1 MSARAAQ
8 LALALCGALAC
19 GVALAPSLA
28 LARSEA
34 REARRSPE
42 AGAHAPS
49 RPPLVSGASAY
60 ATPQGAGSAEETE
73 PESAAASEDPLLR
86 NGLSSPFCR
95 LAAGELSSTAA
106 EDCKTS
112 GFVAASAPSED
123 YSFDTNIDTTLGVS
137 IDALLQ
143 DYVVRPAWMV
153 LVWLVHALLVALE
166 WAYSLDLLRGPLA
179 GGLGPALRAAEAEF
193 TRPWLASTLAVAAVL
208 LAYHGLV
215 RRRVAQTLG
224 EAMSML
230 AMIAAA
236 MLVIADPEGTIGGLS
251 HLSDTASVGT
261 FGAVVQGNTARPY
274 GALAESMHE
283 LYAASIEAP
292 WCLLEFGDVGW
303 CDQPARLDPRLEK
316 AAARIASRIEGQARS
331 GSQSRV
337 NAEVL
342 AHRAQLLRSARTN
355 GQIFLALPAN
365 GPVRNSIKESTS
377 LFYVLCGGGK
387 DATECRGPTAA
398 EAEFRANSG
407 TLPRIGAVLM
417 IALSLLGML
426 LLVGFIAVRLIEAA
440 ILSVLFLLLAPVAAL
455 APTLGEAGR
464 AAFQKWAAHLLGTV
478 SAKLLW
484 SALLAALLATMR
496 IVLALEGLGWLVQ
509 WLLSGALWWGVFLR
523 RHMLL
528 ESAARGGG
536 MQGARQTR
544 LARIGEDAVVA
555 YGLKAAKS
563 VWRRTSS
570 KLLRREERP
579 PQQRPGSQAGGAVDS
594 LGELRRAKR
603 APTSG
608 NGGERHPGA
617 SNGASLGG
625 RGGRAERP
633 VQERASAESSQ
644 PAPETLQERSS
655 RLRAAHEEAVAN
667 GETRRAASLRI
678 RRERVEEQLRGC
690 AGQVANSEA
699 TAVPSA
705 RRAAKPASSQPARGA
720 TRGDVARAPGGSR
733 GEARAPRDGEPN
745 ARDTGARGSAG
756 AASAGAARSTRAQVD
771 RELATR
777 KELRD
782 PVMRDAFEV
791 AQGRRRQL
799 GWSWRK
805 EP

>member
-1 MSARAAQ
+1 MSARGPQ
-8 LALALCGALAC
+8 LALALCGAVAC
-19 GVALAPSLA
+19 GLALAPSSA
-28 LARSEA
+28 LARGGP
-34 REARRSPE
+34 REARRSPA
-42 AGAHAPS
+42 AGAHAPD

-60 ATPQGAGSAEETE
+60 ATPQSAGSAEETE

-86 NGLSSPFCR
+86 NGLSSPFCH

-153 LVWLVHALLVALE
+153 LVWLVRALLVALE

-179 GGLGPALRAAEAEF
+179 GGLGPALRAAEAEL

-224 EAMSML
+224 EALSML
-230 AMIAAA
+230 AMITAA

-251 HLSDTASVGT
+251 RLADTASVGT
-261 FGAVVQGNTARPY
+261 FGAVVQGSTARPY

-292 WCLLEFGDVGW
+292 WCLLEFGNVGW
-303 CDQPARLDPRLEK
+303 CDQPARLDPRLEG

-331 GSQSRV
+331 GSQSRA

-342 AHRAQLLRSARTN
+342 AHRAQLLRAARTN

-365 GPVRNSIKESTS
+365 GPVRNSVKESTS

-496 IVLALEGLGWLVQ
+496 IVLALDGLGWLVQ

-523 RHMLL
+523 RHTLL
-528 ESAARGGG
+528 ESAARGQA
-536 MQGARQTR
+536 MRGARQTR
-544 LARIGEDAVVA
+544 FARIGEDAVEA
-555 YGLKAAKS
+555 YGRKAAKN
-563 VWRRTSS
+563 VWRRTVS
-570 KLLRREERP
+570 KLSRREERP
-579 PQQRPGSQAGGAVDS
+579 PRQRPGSGAGGA
-594 LGELRRAKR
+594 LGPLVELRRAKR
-603 APTSG
+603 APT
-608 NGGERHPGA
+608 NGKDGDGRAGR
-617 SNGASLGG
+617 SNGSGLGG
-625 RGGRAERP
+625 RGSGLGGHGKRPHRPAGKPDSVGSSRA
-633 VQERASAESSQ
+633 
-644 PAPETLQERSS
+644 APQTLQQRSE
-655 RLRAAHEEAVAN
+655 RLRKAHEQALAN
-667 GETRRAASLRI
+667 GDVRRAASLRI
-678 RRERVEEQLRGC
+678 RRERVEEQMKGA
-690 AGQVANSEA
+690 AG
-699 TAVPSA
+699 
-705 RRAAKPASSQPARGA
+705 RAAQSETSASSAGRARGPA
-720 TRGDVARAPGGSR
+720 GSRQPRLANRGDVARAPH
-733 GEARAPRDGEPN
+733 
-745 ARDTGARGSAG
+745 GANRKAG
-756 AASAGAARSTRAQVD
+756 AAGGVVPDAADRSRRDRAGRSKRAQVD
-771 RELATR
+771 RELAAR

-805 EP
+805 EQ

>member
-1 MSARAAQ
+1 M
-8 LALALCGALAC
+8 ALVLCGVLAC
-19 GVALAPSLA
+19 GTALAPSLT
-28 LARSEA
+28 LARSGA
-34 REARRSPE
+34 RGARRAAAAEP
-42 AGAHAPS
+42 HAPS
-49 RPPLVSGASAY
+49 GPQLVSGASAY
-60 ATPQGAGSAEETE
+60 AAPQGADADGESE

-86 NGLSSPFCR
+86 NGLLSPLCR
-95 LAAGELSSTAA
+95 LSAGEISSGAA
-106 EDCKTS
+106 ANCRTS

-123 YSFDTNIDTTLGVS
+123 YSFDTNIDTTFGVN

-143 DYVVRPAWMV
+143 DYVVRPIWMA

-179 GGLGPALRAAEAEF
+179 DGLGPALRAAQAQF
-193 TRPWLASTLAVAAVL
+193 TRPWLASGLAVAAVL

-224 EAMSML
+224 EALMML

-251 HLSDTASVGT
+251 QLADTASVGT
-261 FGAVVQGNTARPY
+261 FGAVAQGSAARPY
-274 GALAESMHE
+274 RALAESMHE

-292 WCLLEFGDVGW
+292 WCFMEFGDVGW

-316 AAARIASRIEGQARS
+316 AAVRIAASIEGKVRS
-331 GSQSRV
+331 GSQSGV
-337 NAEVL
+337 SAEVL
-342 AHRAQLLRSARTN
+342 AHRAQLLRAARTN

-365 GPVRNSIKESTS
+365 GPLRNSVKESTS
-377 LFYVLCGGGK
+377 LLYVLCGGGE

-407 TLPRIGAVLM
+407 TLPRMGGVLL
-417 IALSLLGML
+417 IALSVLGML
-426 LLVGFIAVRLIEAA
+426 LLIGFIAVRLIEAA
-440 ILSVLFLLLAPVAAL
+440 ILSLLLLLLAPVAAL

-484 SALLAALLATMR
+484 SALLAALLATLR

-544 LARIGEDAVVA
+544 LARVGEDALVL

-570 KLLRREERP
+570 KRSQREERP
-579 PQQRPGSQAGGAVDS
+579 PQQQQPDSGVPGALRELKELGNATRRPVHGKDGD
-594 LGELRRAKR
+594 RRAGQSSR
-603 APTSG
+603 P
-608 NGGERHPGA
+608 P
-617 SNGASLGG
+617 
-625 RGGRAERP
+625 RGGS
-633 VQERASAESSQ
+633 SAQ
-644 PAPETLQERSS
+644 PPDAARETSQERST
-655 RLRAAHEEAVAN
+655 RLRAAHEQALADGDV
-667 GETRRAASLRI
+667 RRATSLRI
-678 RRERVEEQLRGC
+678 RQERIDKQAKAGG
-690 AGQVANSEA
+690 GQVAKSV
-699 TAVPSA
+699 TAAPQFK
-705 RRAAKPASSQPARGA
+705 RQAAEPAESRQAHAA
-720 TRGDVARAPGGSR
+720 TRRDAVRSPRGTPGKAGAPADG
-733 GEARAPRDGEPN
+733 APK
-745 ARDTGARGSAG
+745 ARDRSR
-756 AASAGAARSTRAQVD
+756 SDRAARSTRAQVD

-782 PVMRDAFEV
+782 PVMRDAYEV
-791 AQGRRRQL
+791 AQGRQRQL

-805 EP
+805 EQ

>member
-1 MSARAAQ
+1 MAF
-8 LALALCGALAC
+8 ALCGVLAC
-19 GVALAPSLA
+19 GPALAPSLA
-28 LARSEA
+28 LARRGA
-34 REARRSPE
+34 REARRSSA

-49 RPPLVSGASAY
+49 APPLVSGASAY
-60 ATPQGAGSAEETE
+60 AAPHGTQAEGESE
-73 PESAAASEDPLLR
+73 PESAAASEDPLVR
-86 NGLSSPFCR
+86 NGLSSPLCR
-95 LAAGELSSTAA
+95 MAAGELSTAA
-106 EDCKTS
+106 ASNCRTS

-143 DYVVRPAWMV
+143 DYLVRPIWMA
-153 LVWLVHALLVALE
+153 LVWLVHTLLVALE

-179 GGLGPALRAAEAEF
+179 DGLGPALRATQAQF
-193 TRPWLASTLAVAAVL
+193 TQPWLASGLAVAAVL

-224 EAMSML
+224 EALMML

-251 HLSDTASVGT
+251 QLADTASVGT
-261 FGAVVQGNTARPY
+261 FGAVAQGSAARPY
-274 GALAESMHE
+274 HALSDSMSE

-303 CDQPARLDPRLEK
+303 CDRPARLDPRLEK
-316 AAARIASRIEGQARS
+316 AAARIASSIEGQARGGSRS
-331 GSQSRV
+331 GVS
-337 NAEVL
+337 AEVL

-365 GPVRNSIKESTS
+365 GPLRNSIKESRS

-417 IALSLLGML
+417 IALSVMGML

-440 ILSVLFLLLAPVAAL
+440 ILSLLLLLLAPVAAL

-484 SALLAALLATMR
+484 SALLAALLVTLR

-509 WLLSGALWWGVFLR
+509 WLLGGALWWGVFLR

-528 ESAARGGG
+528 ESAARGRS
-536 MQGARQTR
+536 MQGERQTR
-544 LARIGEDAVVA
+544 LARIGEDALVL

-570 KLLRREERP
+570 KRSQREERP
-579 PQQRPGSQAGGAVDS
+579 PQQRPDSGAQSALRELKELGSAARRPASGKGGDRHTGRPPRPSQAG
-594 LGELRRAKR
+594 
-603 APTSG
+603 
-608 NGGERHPGA
+608 
-617 SNGASLGG
+617 
-625 RGGRAERP
+625 
-633 VQERASAESSQ
+633 ASAQ
-644 PAPETLQERSS
+644 RPDAARETPQERSS
-655 RLRAAHEEAVAN
+655 RLRVAHKQALADGDV
-667 GETRRAASLRI
+667 RRATSLRI
-678 RRERVEEQLRGC
+678 RRERIDEQAKGSG
-690 AGQVANSEA
+690 GQVAKPE
-699 TAVPSA
+699 TAASRSKRQGAEPAGSRQA
-705 RRAAKPASSQPARGA
+705 RVA
-720 TRGDVARAPGGSR
+720 TRGEAARSPRGSR
-733 GEARAPRDGEPN
+733 GEAGAPGDGAPK
-745 ARDTGARGSAG
+745 ARDRSRRDR
-756 AASAGAARSTRAQVD
+756 AARSTRAQVD
-771 RELATR
+771 RELAAR

-782 PVMRDAFEV
+782 PVMRDAYEV
-791 AQGRRRQL
+791 AQGRQRQL

-805 EP
+805 EQ